1 MAMPE
6 EDKVSVGQQL
16 KRRRQR
22 LKLSLTDVELATK
35 IRGKYLVA
43 LESGNLDALPNDVY
57 SRGFVQH
64 YASYL
69 GLNGVELAERYV
81 EERGGIATAPTNAPK
96 LERPARLVATPRLLV
111 AAGLFVVVLAV
122 VAYLGYQLS
131 AIAAPPRLSLD
142 SPADNQTAAS
152 ATITVKGH
160 ATPGS
165 DVAVDDVPVATD
177 TNGGFSTTIVLQNGI
192 NAIRVSAR
200 SKLGKVTQVTHNV
213 LAKLPTASGSA
224 ALVPKATFAGVA
236 IAVRIDKTATQI
248 TVTVDGKPAFSGI
261 MLPGEQKLFQGSND
275 IKLTTSNAGAT
286 SVTLT
291 NQNVAAKLLSPLGN
305 DGEVRTNQDFAK
317 DTSFGDATPAP
328 SPSPAETGAPRNKPY

>member
-1 MAMPE
+1 MPE
-6 EDKVSVGQQL
+6 EDKASVGQQL

-43 LESGNLDALPNDVY
+43 LESGDLDALPNDIY

-69 GLNGVELAERYV
+69 GLNGQDLAERYV
-81 EERGGIATAPTNAPK
+81 AERGGVLAAPTSAPK
-96 LERPARLVATPRLLV
+96 LERPARLVATPKLLV
-111 AAGLFVVVLAV
+111 VAGLFLVVLAV
-122 VAYLGYQLS
+122 VSYLGYQLS

-142 SPADNQTAAS
+142 SPADNQTAES

-165 DVAVDDVPVATD
+165 DVTVDDVPVATD
-177 TNGGFSTTIVLQNGI
+177 NNGGFSTVIVLQNGI
-192 NAIRVSAR
+192 NAIRVGAR

-213 LAKLPTASGSA
+213 LAKLPAGVSSVAT
-224 ALVPKATFAGVA
+224 VPTATFAGVA
-236 IAVRIDKTATQI
+236 IAVRVDKSATQI
-248 TVTVDGKPAFSGI
+248 TITIDGKPAFSGI
-261 MLPGEQKLFQGSND
+261 MLPGEQKLFQGTND

-291 NQNVAAKLLSPLGN
+291 NQNVAGKVLSPLGG
-305 DGEVRTNQDFAK
+305 DGEVRTNQDFSK

-328 SPSPAETGAPRNKPY
+328 SPSPAETGSPHNKPF

>member
-6 EDKVSVGQQL
+6 EEKGSIGQQL

-43 LESGNLDALPNDVY
+43 LESGDLDALPNDIY

-69 GLNGVELAERYV
+69 GLNGQELADRYV
-81 EERGGIATAPTNAPK
+81 EERGGAVAAPTGAPK
-96 LERPARLVATPRLLV
+96 LERPARLVATPKLLV
-111 AAGLFVVVLAV
+111 AAGLFLVVLIV
-122 VAYLGYQLS
+122 VGYLGYQLS

-142 SPADNQTAAS
+142 SPADNQTAS
-152 ATITVKGH
+152 TATIKVKGH
-160 ATPGS
+160 TTPGS

-192 NAIRVSAR
+192 NAIRVSSR
-200 SKLGKVTQVTHNV
+200 SKLGKLTRVTHNV
-213 LAKLPTASGSA
+213 LAKLPSTGSST
-224 ALVPKATFAGVA
+224 ALVPGKTFAGVA
-236 IAVRIDKTATQI
+236 VAIRIDKTATQI
-248 TVTVDGKPAFSGI
+248 TVTVDGKPVFSGI
-261 MLPGEQKLFQGSND
+261 MLPGEEKLFQGAND
-275 IKLTTSNAGAT
+275 IKLTTSNAGST
-286 SVTLT
+286 SVTIT
-291 NQNVAAKLLSPLGN
+291 NQNVAAKLLSPLGK

-317 DTSFGDATPAP
+317 DTGFGDQTPAP
-328 SPSPAETGAPRNKPY
+328 SPSPSQTVVPRSKPF